1 MGLSF
6 TADSLSFSVFFL
18 LDWVSSEVEVFLE
31 DYVAGVGDT
40 VDLSCTP
47 RDFLVPIVWQKDG
60 DAVSPNNRTRV
71 GQKVLH
77 IINVS
82 YEDSGVYSCR
92 HTHSSTLLSNYTVRV
107 TGQSLRIIFK

>member
-1 MGLSF
+1 M
-6 TADSLSFSVFFL
+6 
-18 LDWVSSEVEVFLE
+18 SSEVEVFLD

-47 RDFLVPIVWQKDG
+47 HDFLLPIVWQKDG
-60 DAVSPNNRTRV
+60 NTVSPSNRTRV

-82 YEDSGVYSCR
+82 YEDSGVYSCK
-92 HTHSSTLLSNYTVRV
+92 HAHSSMLLSNYTVRV
-107 TGQSLRIIFK
+107 TGQYLLLSPNNA